1 MALNPTKPLDINA
14 VEAALDELL
23 EHYRQAL
30 RAVELL
36 PAWGYVQNRGYFVE
50 ITPPFSQTMSHFVVR
65 RLVRMFLR
73 SHIRSK
79 LRAIADHLEVERFAS
94 GHMDA
99 NTSKRLSDIV
109 RRVRAYDKCLAQRRT
124 LLLGLLGWIWP
135 VAVPVLATYL
145 TTLVIPSLRIVGVL
159 AYTAIGLL
167 YFAATAW
174 FPLYI
179 VVGSGGFDGKRLI
192 LLGQTGYINTDIATG
207 AALHLVPM
215 PEANTY
221 EYENRFFGTLGL
233 LKPEEFPWDIMLA
246 PPALMSIAL
255 ALAFFLLALAFLPAA
270 TEPNLA
276 ALAAVALFIAAVFC
290 VYFVRRLIGREMR
303 RRRERSAC

>member
-1 MALNPTKPLDINA
+1 MALDPAKPLDINA

-36 PAWGYVQNRGYFVE
+36 PAWGYVQNRGY
-50 ITPPFSQTMSHFVVR
+50 FVVR

-145 TTLVIPSLRIVGVL
+145 TTLFIPSLRVTGVL
-159 AYTAIGLL
+159 VYIAIGLL
-167 YFAATAW
+167 YFASTAW
-174 FPLYI
+174 FPLHI

-192 LLGQTGYINTDIATG
+192 LLGQTGYINTDITTG

-233 LKPEEFPWDIMLA
+233 LKPEEFPWDLMLA
-246 PPALMSIAL
+246 PPALISTAL

-276 ALAAVALFIAAVFC
+276 ALAAVVLFIAAILC

-303 RRRERSAC
+303 RRRERGAC